1 MFAVGDKVEARF
13 GGRASWYPGEVTAI
27 SESGASYAVKYH
39 DGDFEP
45 AVKPELMRNRRGNE
59 GSSRDGQSTV
69 INEIS
74 TSSSLAS
81 TMPAPSAA
89 AAFSTSST
97 PAQTPADGVEEAP
110 SVVAT
115 YSVDQKVEARFGGKA
130 KWYGAVVKEAHEDGT
145 YALHYEDGD
154 KESSVPEDF
163 ICPAAGPQL
172 AGMFRI
178 GQRVQGRFGG
188 KNKFYDGTILRD
200 QGDGTYAV
208 KYDDGDVENAVRHV
222 RAAQGAAAAG
232 SGVDVSFSAS
242 APAAVGPSAVGL
254 GRVVE
259 EEDEEVA
266 DDGDM
271 PVEND
276 AEASPAN
283 STTIDDSTRIGAA
296 ETIGVATA
304 TLPTTREIA
313 STGYTS
319 ALPVDEALRKTSRE
333 SPRDEAALVGQN
345 ADGQGKPNE
354 RDSNQVY
361 INMAYVWC

>member
-27 SESGASYAVKYH
+27 SESGASYAVKYD

-45 AVKPELMRNRRGNE
+45 AVKPELMRNRRGNK
-59 GSSRDGQSTV
+59 GSSKNGQSTM
-69 INEIS
+69 INERS

-81 TMPAPSAA
+81 TLPAPSAA
-89 AAFSTSST
+89 AAFSSSSA

-110 SVVAT
+110 SAIAT

-188 KNKFYDGTILRD
+188 KNKFYDGAILRD

-208 KYDDGDVENAVRHV
+208 KYDDGDIENAVRHV
-222 RAAQGAAAAG
+222 RALQGDAATAAG
-232 SGVDVSFSAS
+232 PDIDVSFSAS
-242 APAAVGPSAVGL
+242 APAAVDPSAVGF

-259 EEDEEVA
+259 EEEEEEVT
-266 DDGDM
+266 DDAEM
-271 PVEND
+271 RFEND
-276 AEASPAN
+276 TEASTRN
-283 STTIDDSTRIGAA
+283 STTIDFTRTGAA
-296 ETIGVATA
+296 ETIGVTTA
-304 TLPTTREIA
+304 AIPTARELA
-313 STGYTS
+313 STGYSS
-319 ALPVDEALRKTSRE
+319 ALPVDKASQKTSTE

-345 ADGQGKPNE
+345 ADGQGNPNK
-354 RDSNQVY
+354 RDSNQVLR
-361 INMAYVWC
+361 